1 MTIPPCHGLR
11 FAQESTRARGARH
24 RVGRIA
30 PHCPQTL
37 PETVLEVTGSD
48 SAGGSLLN
56 KDGKRFYW
64 AAITGIWKPHVR
76 GGTPRDFGPCGDVL
90 DRNIPLLVH
99 PPELRST
106 YFQPVSTPPV
116 DSLLVPF
123 CVGAFTSP
131 RGRTYPSTT

>member
-1 MTIPPCHGLR
+1 
-11 FAQESTRARGARH
+11 
-24 RVGRIA
+24 VGRIA

-64 AAITGIWKPHVR
+64 PAIAGIWKPHVR
-76 GGTPRDFGPCGDVL
+76 GGTPRGFGPCGDVL
-90 DRNIPLLVH
+90 DRNIPLLVQH
-99 PPELRST
+99 PELRYT
-106 YFQPVSTPPV
+106 HFQPVSTPPV
-116 DSLLVPF
+116 DPAWFRSVS
-123 CVGAFTSP
+123 GAFTSP